1 MSDLTF
7 DGLGLGADLCQ
18 VLRSAGFVTP
28 TPIQAKA
35 IPELLT
41 GKDVLGIAQTGTGK
55 TAAFALPLIEQLA
68 VSGRARPRCPRA
80 LILAPTR
87 ELAAQIQAEIRRFT
101 AGHKLRS
108 FCVFGGASI
117 RPQAQILARG
127 TDILVATPGRLIDL
141 INQRMVSLGEVR
153 HLVLDEADRL
163 LDMGFIADIRRIV
176 ADLPRAR
183 QSLLFSATVSPE
195 IGELARTLLKDP
207 IRVEVTP
214 KVVSVDAIEQG
225 VYAVKG
231 DAKPELL
238 RQLLAREDVR
248 KAIVF
253 TRTKH
258 GADRVARR
266 LNAAGIEANAIHGN
280 KTQGARKKALDGF
293 KHGKEWVLVATD
305 IAARGIDI
313 SGITHVINFELPH
326 EPESYVH
333 RIGRTARNGSKG
345 VAWSLVEPAEGKQLG
360 AIERLQRNDIP
371 RLEAPEGFA
380 PVVLSTQGATRRGG
394 GGSSR
399 SHAGAGAGAAR
410 RAPPRSP
417 RARTSGPSRSTQSAR
432 SQGEGRSFGEG
443 RVQGEGRAQGE
454 NRPQRQGRT
463 QNESRP
469 QREGRPQG
477 ERRTA
482 TESRNAKGGASRPSK
497 PNSGKRFGATPRP
510 ARGRNHA
517 A

>member
-1 MSDLTF
+1 
-7 DGLGLGADLCQ
+7 
-18 VLRSAGFVTP
+18 
-28 TPIQAKA
+28 
-35 IPELLT
+35 
-41 GKDVLGIAQTGTGK
+41 
-55 TAAFALPLIEQLA
+55 
-68 VSGRARPRCPRA
+68 
-80 LILAPTR
+80 
-87 ELAAQIQAEIRRFT
+87 
-101 AGHKLRS
+101 
-108 FCVFGGASI
+108 
-117 RPQAQILARG
+117 
-127 TDILVATPGRLIDL
+127 
-141 INQRMVSLGEVR
+141 MVSLGEVR

-399 SHAGAGAGAAR
+399 SHAGAGSGAAR

>member
-7 DGLGLGADLCQ
+7 DGLGLGADLCR
-18 VLRSAGFVTP
+18 VLAGAGFTTP

-41 GKDVLGIAQTGTGK
+41 GQDVLGIAQTGTGK
-55 TAAFALPLIEQLA
+55 TAAFALPLIEKLA
-68 VSGRARPRCPRA
+68 DAGRARPRCPRA

-87 ELAAQIQAEIRRFT
+87 ELAAQIQTEIRRFT
-101 AGHKLRS
+101 AGNKTRS
-108 FCVFGGASI
+108 FCVFGGAAI
-117 RPQAQILARG
+117 RPQAQALARG
-127 TDILVATPGRLIDL
+127 TEILVATPGRLIDL
-141 INQRMVSLGEVR
+141 MSQRMVSLGEVR

-183 QSLLFSATVSPE
+183 QSLLFSATMSRDIE
-195 IGELARTLLKDP
+195 ELANSLLKDP
-207 IRVEVTP
+207 VRVEVTP
-214 KVVSVDAIEQG
+214 EVVTVDAIEQG
-225 VYAVKG
+225 VYPVKG

-238 RQLLAREDVR
+238 RQLLTRQDVR

-266 LNAAGIEANAIHGN
+266 LNAAGIEASAIHGN
-280 KTQGARKKALDGF
+280 KTQGARRKALEGF

-333 RIGRTARNGSKG
+333 RIGRTARNGTTG

-360 AIERLQRNDIP
+360 AIERLQRIDIP
-371 RLEAPEGFA
+371 RLDAPEGFA
-380 PVVLSTQGATRRGG
+380 PVELQTQGATRRGG
-394 GGSSR
+394 R
-399 SHAGAGAGAAR
+399 SGGAGGAR
-410 RAPPRSP
+410 RAPPRAP
-417 RARTSGPSRSTQSAR
+417 RSRSGNGAGRPFQGAR
-432 SQGEGRSFGEG
+432 AQGEGRS
-443 RVQGEGRAQGE
+443 
-454 NRPQRQGRT
+454 
-463 QNESRP
+463 
-469 QREGRPQG
+469 EGRPQG
-477 ERRTA
+477 ERRA
-482 TESRNAKGGASRPSK
+482 SGEGRPQGERRASGEGRPQGDRRASGESRGHKGGAGRGGK
-497 PNSGKRFGATPRP
+497 PNGGRRFGAAPR
-510 ARGRNHA
+510 AQRNRPSA